1 MRIHLIELKDHRLGI
16 GPQHLNSLMLP
27 ILAVWSERM
36 AWKAE
41 VSFTD
46 FAHVDY
52 TKECDVVALSLY
64 SYLAPQGYAVAQRFR
79 DQGKLVIIGGPHTK
93 GCIEEVKDHADVVVD
108 RCSEGVWYK
117 ILKAI
122 EMKELKPNT
131 HPGLFVPSPEMTD
144 IPSYVEIKPFYGK
157 AKIPLLL
164 SSLGCP
170 HDCDFCS
177 DWNSTYRK
185 RDVDDV
191 IEDIRNINASFFV
204 FCDPNFGVNRRFT
217 ADLLRKM
224 IPLKKKYMMET
235 SLVWLLNDD
244 YLELLRDSGCIG
256 IQIGIESLTTTYKKN
271 GSKHEDSLLPEIIA
285 KIARIKK
292 YIPGLQVNIVLGLDN
307 DTDQTFSDVAE
318 LYRKSKIDTLVPFV
332 VTPLPGTPFFDRMHA
347 EGRIFETDW
356 QYFNCSK
363 LTITLKNFTVSR
375 FYEQFINLHKELH
388 SPLLIAR
395 KTISHLIQHRS
406 LKMTAVLLVFL
417 LIRFMNAHLYSIPDL
432 WKAKARAEMSMQ
444 TL

>member
-1 MRIHLIELKDHRLGI
+1 MRIHLIELKDHRMGI
-16 GPQHLNSLMLP
+16 GPQYLNSLMLP
-27 ILAVWSERM
+27 ILAVWSERLG
-36 AWKAE
+36 WKAE

-46 FAHVDY
+46 ITHVDE

-64 SYLAPQGYAVAQRFR
+64 SYLAPQGYELARKFR

-93 GCIEEVKDHADVVVD
+93 GCIEEVKNHADVIFD
-108 RCSEGVWYK
+108 RCTEEVWAK
-117 ILKAI
+117 VLKAI
-122 EMKELKPNT
+122 EKKEIKPNT
-131 HPGLFVPSPEMTD
+131 HPGLFIPSPEMTD
-144 IPSYVEIKPFYGK
+144 IPSYLQIKPFYGK

-191 IEDIRNINASFFV
+191 VEDIRNITASFFV
-204 FCDPNFGVNRRFT
+204 FCDPNFGVNRKFT
-217 ADLLRKM
+217 TDLLRRI

-235 SLVWLLNDD
+235 SLVWLLDDD

-271 GSKHEDSLLPEIIA
+271 GIKHVKPMLEETIENIE
-285 KIARIKK
+285 RIKK

-307 DTDQTFSDVAE
+307 DTEETFSAVAE
-318 LYRKSKIDTLVPFV
+318 LYRRSKIDTLVPFV
-332 VTPLPGTPFFDRMHA
+332 VTPLPGTPFFDRMRT

-363 LTITLKNFTVSR
+363 LTITLKHFTTSR
-375 FYEQFINLHKELH
+375 FYDLFIDLHKKLH
-388 SPLLIAR
+388 SPLLITR
-395 KTISHLIQHRS
+395 KIISHLRQHRD
-406 LKMTAVLLVFL
+406 LKMATMLFVFL
-417 LIRFMNAHLYSIPDL
+417 FIRFVNAYLYSIPDL
-432 WKAKARAEMSMQ
+432 WKAKARAEIKTQSF
-444 TL
+444 